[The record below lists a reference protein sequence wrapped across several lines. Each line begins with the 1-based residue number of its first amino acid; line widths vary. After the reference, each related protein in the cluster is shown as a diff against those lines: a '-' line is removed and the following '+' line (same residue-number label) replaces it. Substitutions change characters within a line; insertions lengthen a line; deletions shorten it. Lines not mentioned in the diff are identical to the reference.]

1 MAASNATQSN
11 ATQSNA
17 TQNNVTQRNAT
28 QRNVTQSAGAYQT
41 DAEVQASKRTS
52 IGLSAHRPTAPDT
65 VQRPPYAGVRLSA
78 WWLVFCLVILIVAVG
93 LLVTARALDPTTTWD
108 ELAVIV
114 GRVADQPPAASYPAS
129 VVHFHDTFK
138 TEQGAL
144 RSFAVPGQAAAT
156 VLPDEG
162 VYRLDT
168 WPGYLAWSRFTID
181 DAARL
186 VIDAHAT
193 IEAGT
198 PDAAVGLIG
207 RFADNANFYLF
218 LIDGQGRFSVVR
230 YQAGIPTEIRA
241 PTALA
246 ALNPAGASNQLT
258 LEDDGTT
265 LHFLGNGAR
274 LVDIPV
280 AAMAAHPV
288 GVGTLATGGQS
299 VVVTFDEIG
308 VYEP

>member
-11 ATQSNA
+11 ATQSNV
-17 TQNNVTQRNAT
+17 TQNNVTQ
-28 QRNVTQSAGAYQT
+28 SASAYQT

-78 WWLVFCLVILIVAVG
+78 WWLVFCLVILMVAVS
-93 LLVTARALDPTTTWD
+93 LLVAARALDPATTWD
-108 ELAVIV
+108 ELAVVV
-114 GRVADQPPAASYPAS
+114 GRVADQPSAPPYPAS

-138 TEQGAL
+138 TDQGVL
-144 RSFAVPGQAAAT
+144 RSFALPGQAAAT

-181 DAARL
+181 DAATL

-193 IEAGT
+193 IEADT
-198 PDAAVGLIG
+198 PDAAAGLIG
-207 RFADNANFYLF
+207 RFADDDNFYLF

-230 YQAGIPTEIRA
+230 YQAGVATELRA

-246 ALNPAGASNQLT
+246 ALNQAGASNQLT
-258 LEDDGTT
+258 LEDNGAT
-265 LHFLGNGAR
+265 LRFLGNGAP
-274 LVDIPV
+274 LVEIPV
-280 AAMAAHPV
+280 APAVASRL
-288 GVGTLATGGQS
+288 GVGALATGDES
-299 VVVTFDEIG
+299 ITVTFDEIG